1 MSEEDRSQH
10 RAARHNEALDLVQQL
25 HEAVEDLKQYL
36 DNGLGN
42 VIQFCQSIMST
53 ADESTRWGGGGARRG

>member
-1 MSEEDRSQH
+1 MSQDVSEEDRLQH

-36 DNGLGN
+36 DAGLGN
-42 VIQFCQSIMST
+42 LIQFCQNVMST
-53 ADESTRWGGGGARRG
+53 AAESTR